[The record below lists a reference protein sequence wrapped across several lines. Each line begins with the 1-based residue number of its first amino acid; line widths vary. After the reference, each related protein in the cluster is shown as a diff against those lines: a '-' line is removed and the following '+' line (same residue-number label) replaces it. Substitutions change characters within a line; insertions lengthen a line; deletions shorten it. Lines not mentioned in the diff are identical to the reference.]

1 MAHFRCIELGLD
13 WPLFFLKTALNTH
26 PKHYCDVDSAGQSS
40 PRHGSEAIAPLL
52 HQTQKLTVSDIA
64 YPLIVLHLI
73 AICAFVPSFIT
84 WFNIGLMIA
93 CSYIF
98 GQGINLGYHRLLT
111 HRSLSV
117 PKWLEYFYVI
127 LALCCV
133 EETPAKWVS
142 THRRHHNHSDHDD
155 DPHSPNESFFW
166 SHMGWLLVR
175 RNGVNEF
182 RNDEKYSADIMKDP
196 FYAFLE
202 RHPLLPGGIYLLHA
216 IIFYSVCF
224 ACCWVFRAADPAW
237 TALGMTMWGVILRTV
252 AVWHASW
259 SVNSLTHRFGYQNY
273 ETGEQSRNNWLV
285 AIAASGEGWHNN
297 HHHDPA
303 SANNQHRW
311 WELDPTYYQIRILM
325 ALGLAKNVIQPRH
338 LRKSDALGGS
348 DFADIITNSKSSD
361 VQIPVDANVQE
372 SDPLQTETEQAVTTA
387 SQSILPVP
395 VLPGSVPDTNTVPV
409 EANTPQLPT

>member
-1 MAHFRCIELGLD
+1 M
-13 WPLFFLKTALNTH
+13 
-26 PKHYCDVDSAGQSS
+26 V
-40 PRHGSEAIAPLL
+40 
-52 HQTQKLTVSDIA
+52 
-64 YPLIVLHLI
+64 
-73 AICAFVPSFIT
+73 
-84 WFNIGLMIA
+84 A

-111 HRSLSV
+111 HRSLTV

-166 SHMGWLLVR
+166 SHIGWLLVR

-182 RNDEKYSADIMKDP
+182 RNEEKYSADIMKDP

-216 IIFYSVCF
+216 TLFYLACF
-224 ACCWVFRAADPAW
+224 AGCFFIGSSEPAW
-237 TALGMTMWGVILRTV
+237 TALGMTMWGVFLRTV

-273 ETGEQSRNNWLV
+273 NTGEQSRNNWLV
-285 AIAASGEGWHNN
+285 AIIASGEGWHNN

-311 WELDPTYYQIRILM
+311 WEFDPTYYQIRILM

-338 LRKSDALGGS
+338 VRKTTEPTGSQVIGAEIPSKPALANDSVNGKPPAKNVS
-348 DFADIITNSKSSD
+348 AEIPFSSKSS
-361 VQIPVDANVQE
+361 
-372 SDPLQTETEQAVTTA
+372 
-387 SQSILPVP
+387 QSNLPVP
-395 VLPGSVPDTNTVPV
+395 VLQEPDRGTNTNLG
-409 EANTPQLPT
+409 EASTPQLPT

>member
-1 MAHFRCIELGLD
+1 
-13 WPLFFLKTALNTH
+13 LNNP
-26 PKHYCDVDSAGQSS
+26 PKYDCDVAPAGHNL
-40 PRHGSEAIAPLL
+40 PCNGSERLASL
-52 HQTQKLTVSDIA
+52 QNESQKLTVSDIA

-73 AICAFVPSFIT
+73 AFCAFVPSFVT
-84 WFNIGLMIA
+84 WFNVGLMIA

-117 PKWLEYFYVI
+117 PRWLEYFYVI

-155 DPHSPNESFFW
+155 DPHSPSESFFW
-166 SHMGWLLVR
+166 SHIGWLLVR

-182 RNDEKYSADIMKDP
+182 RNEEKYSADIMKDP
-196 FYAFLE
+196 FYSFLE

-216 IIFYSVCF
+216 IIFYSACF
-224 ACCWVFRAADPAW
+224 ACCWAMGTTDPAW
-237 TALGMTMWGVILRTV
+237 SALGMTMWGVFLRTV
-252 AVWHASW
+252 VVWHSSW

-311 WELDPTYYQIRILM
+311 WEFDPTYYQIRILM
-325 ALGLAKNVIQPRH
+325 ILGLAKNVIQPRH
-338 LRKSDALGGS
+338 LRKADPSVGGNPS
-348 DFADIITNSKSSD
+348 SITNDSKSSD
-361 VQIPVDANVQE
+361 GETALIAIPQRGENLQSNQE
-372 SDPLQTETEQAVTTA
+372 QLATKV
-387 SQSILPVP
+387 SQSILSVP
-395 VLPGSVPDTNTVPV
+395 VLPGSGPGTNTIPV
-409 EANTPQLPT
+409 EANTPQSPT